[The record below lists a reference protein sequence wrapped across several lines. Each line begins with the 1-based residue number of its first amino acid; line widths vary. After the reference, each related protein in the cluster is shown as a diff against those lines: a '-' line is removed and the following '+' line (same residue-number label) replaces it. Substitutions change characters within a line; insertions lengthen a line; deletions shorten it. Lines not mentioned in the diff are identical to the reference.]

1 MFEDERPCFV
11 ISIAARMAQMHEQ
24 TLRSYERLGLVVPS
38 RSRGRIRLYSRR
50 DVERL
55 LQIRRLMDDLGVNL
69 AGVEVILNLTSR
81 ITELESEL
89 EQTRRQMGEEIE
101 RLRRVLA
108 IQPQI
113 QSSPEEKATQP
124 SSQIKPGAST

>member
-1 MFEDERPCFV
+1 MFEDEQPCFV

-38 RSRGRIRLYSRR
+38 RSQGRIRLYSIR

-55 LQIRRLMDDLGVNL
+55 RQIRRLMDDLGVNL
-69 AGVEVILNLTSR
+69 AGVEVIMNLTSR
-81 ITELESEL
+81 ITELEAEL
-89 EQTRRQMGEEIE
+89 ERTKVEAAREIE

-108 IQPQI
+108 IQPQL
-113 QSSPEEKATQP
+113 EDK
-124 SSQIKPGAST
+124 